1 MENGREIVIENDK
14 LNLNFHRNRLN
25 IDTIQQ
31 SEDVKEDKNEITNV
45 NDYIKETENENENE
59 NQRKEI
65 YLRLTKMICMV
76 LEFFLCIAFVVVE
89 NVIKEKGN
97 NEKIFKGQY
106 KGIATIS
113 AFFFIFFIFFVLE
126 IFFSCVLKKS
136 FIWFGILCFWISQL
150 FYFTDFI
157 MIPSYYSR
165 INYLEEEEIKDISD
179 IKRRYKSLIIIS
191 FIFTLFIIFFDFI
204 VLNLYKDLCCQMDD
218 ICNNTL
224 EFINNLCVCIKDI
237 ITRVICNSNN
247 EEDEKIKKIVQE
259 SKDQKEKINS
269 LNEEIKNLL
278 SQHISLIADSEIN

>member
-113 AFFFIFFIFFVLE
+113 AFFFYIFYFFCFRNIFF
-126 IFFSCVLKKS
+126 
-136 FIWFGILCFWISQL
+136 LCFEEKFYLVWNIMFLDFTIIL
-150 FYFTDFI
+150 FY
-157 MIPSYYSR
+157 
-165 INYLEEEEIKDISD
+165 
-179 IKRRYKSLIIIS
+179 
-191 FIFTLFIIFFDFI
+191 
-204 VLNLYKDLCCQMDD
+204 
-218 ICNNTL
+218 
-224 EFINNLCVCIKDI
+224 
-237 ITRVICNSNN
+237 
-247 EEDEKIKKIVQE
+247 
-259 SKDQKEKINS
+259 
-269 LNEEIKNLL
+269 
-278 SQHISLIADSEIN
+278 